1 MCQVNKYIYLN
12 YTNTILTNVT
22 VTNIIHY
29 LRVSV
34 PDFPNGVGPLVVQTS
49 IPWVLWMLRSIVGVN
64 GRPFRLQCWKFGG
77 RSALSPG
84 PPGLKNQ

>member
-1 MCQVNKYIYLN
+1 MIN
-12 YTNTILTNVT
+12 TNIIITNIR
-22 VTNIIHY
+22 VTNIIYY

-49 IPWVLWMLRSIVGVN
+49 IPWVLWMLKSIVGVN

-84 PPGLKNQ
+84 PPGLENQ